1 MTARSRRCG
10 SVTRAGRRCLRSCT
24 GGRVRCPVHRLAVYN
39 TRGGREEQ
47 AREDGEDSRRRALAR
62 LEEMRRSRNSSASY
76 DPGPSTRT
84 KPTLGAPPGPG
95 PEQTLWDR
103 MMGEPEVVDRILKEV
118 YKFDNRNVN
127 LALEGLTTLDKAS
140 NVAMYERGVR
150 NAKSVQER
158 EAQILDNQPFLKRKE
173 EADDVEMLIRMA
185 KERRS
190 LAARDPE
197 AMGLGD
203 SEPAPPGWVDIW
215 DKGQL
220 VLVPKSIHRA
230 VERLGKLQADANVY
244 AARVRSSYKE
254 SLRNK
259 RSADRY
265 VDRATDRLTNAKR
278 RAGREWEWRPGAR
291 RPTFGDLQ
299 QHDAITR
306 AIAEGLDTRSAI
318 RFGSTSRKNNLVTS
332 QVLKGRFAAA
342 ADRAQKRATQKMP
355 GF

>member
-1 MTARSRRCG
+1 MTSSSRRCG

-118 YKFDNRNVN
+118 YKFDNRDVN
-127 LALEGLTTLDKAS
+127 LALKGLTTLDKAS

-173 EADDVEMLIRMA
+173 KADDVEMLIRMA

-203 SEPAPPGWVDIW
+203 SEPAPPG
-215 DKGQL
+215 
-220 VLVPKSIHRA
+220 
-230 VERLGKLQADANVY
+230 
-244 AARVRSSYKE
+244 
-254 SLRNK
+254 LRNK

>member
-103 MMGEPEVVDRILKEV
+103 MMGEPER
-118 YKFDNRNVN
+118 
-127 LALEGLTTLDKAS
+127 
-140 NVAMYERGVR
+140 
-150 NAKSVQER
+150 
-158 EAQILDNQPFLKRKE
+158 
-173 EADDVEMLIRMA
+173 
-185 KERRS
+185 
-190 LAARDPE
+190 
-197 AMGLGD
+197 
-203 SEPAPPGWVDIW
+203 
-215 DKGQL
+215 
-220 VLVPKSIHRA
+220 
-230 VERLGKLQADANVY
+230 
-244 AARVRSSYKE
+244 
-254 SLRNK
+254 LRNK
-259 RSADRY
+259 RSADMN

>member
-118 YKFDNRNVN
+118 YKFDNRDVN
-127 LALEGLTTLDKAS
+127 LALKGLTTLDKAS

-173 EADDVEMLIRMA
+173 KADDVEMLIRMA

-203 SEPAPPGWVDIW
+203 SEPAPPG
-215 DKGQL
+215 
-220 VLVPKSIHRA
+220 
-230 VERLGKLQADANVY
+230 
-244 AARVRSSYKE
+244 
-254 SLRNK
+254 
-259 RSADRY
+259 
-265 VDRATDRLTNAKR
+265 
-278 RAGREWEWRPGAR
+278 GREWEWRPGAR

>member
-1 MTARSRRCG
+1 MTSSSRRCG
-10 SVTRAGRRCLRSCT
+10 SVTQAGRRCLRSCT

-173 EADDVEMLIRMA
+173 KADDVEMLIRMA

-203 SEPAPPGWVDIW
+203 SEPAPPG
-215 DKGQL
+215 
-220 VLVPKSIHRA
+220 
-230 VERLGKLQADANVY
+230 
-244 AARVRSSYKE
+244 
-254 SLRNK
+254 LRNK